1 MKFALFLG
9 CTVPARGLNYELSA
23 RNVAEKL
30 GIELVDILEF
40 TCCGFPIR
48 SLNQDAGFL
57 MAARNLAMAEK
68 QGLNIV
74 TLCSA
79 CTETLQEANYH
90 FIHNPEA
97 LDDMNKKLVKYNLEY
112 KGTVIVKH
120 FARMLHEDYGI
131 DNIKEKV
138 VRPLEEI
145 QVAAHY
151 GCHYIKPTKIY
162 DNYDDPENPHSL
174 DELIEVTGAK
184 SLFYRE
190 KDKCCGGAILGIR
203 EIDALNMSRAKLDC
217 AIEAK
222 ADALISICPFCS
234 VMYEGNQKRIEKEFE
249 VTYKLPI
256 LYYPQLLGLAL
267 GIEPIDLGFKL
278 NRIKAKALLEKLES
292 EPEPVT

>member
-30 GIELVDILEF
+30 GIELIDIPEF

-48 SLNQDAGFL
+48 SINQDAGFL
-57 MAARNLAMAEK
+57 MAARNLAMAEN

-79 CTETLQEANYH
+79 CVETLQEANYH
-90 FIHNPEA
+90 FIHNPGT

-131 DNIKEKV
+131 ENIKEKV

-203 EIDALNMSRAKLDC
+203 EIDALNMAKAKLD
-217 AIEAK
+217 AVIEAK